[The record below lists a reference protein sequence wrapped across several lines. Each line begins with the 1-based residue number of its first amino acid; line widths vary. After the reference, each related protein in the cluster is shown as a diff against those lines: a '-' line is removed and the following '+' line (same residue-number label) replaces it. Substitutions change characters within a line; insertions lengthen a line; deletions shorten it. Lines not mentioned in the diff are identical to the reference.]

1 MEGLQKLKDK
11 IFESD
16 IVGAVEIGVIGG
28 SGFYSLLD
36 GAEDVSV
43 ETPYG
48 KPSAKI
54 TMGKIGGKSVA
65 FLPRHGVKHE
75 YPPHVIPYMA
85 NIWALKTLGVKR
97 IIGACAV
104 GSLQPAVQIG
114 DIVVS
119 DQFVNFTKN
128 RRDTF
133 YDGPLT
139 THVSPADP
147 YCQETRD
154 LAILAGRELSLR
166 IHDQGTVVVIEG
178 PRFST
183 RAESKFFSDAGWD
196 IINMTQYP
204 EVILARELEMCYLN
218 LSLITDYDVG
228 LQGNSQTKPVSHAD
242 VMKAFSENNDRLKHM
257 IKNLVPRIPSVRTCD
272 CEHALD
278 GARLEV

>member
-1 MEGLQKLKDK
+1 MDR
-11 IFESD
+11 
-16 IVGAVEIGVIGG
+16 AEIGVIGG

-36 GAEDVSV
+36 DAIDVTI

-48 KPSAKI
+48 KPSADI
-54 TMGKIGGKSVA
+54 TLGKIGSKNVA

-75 YPPHVIPYMA
+75 YPPHVIPYLA
-85 NIWALKTLGVKR
+85 NLWALKNLGVER

-104 GSLQPAVQIG
+104 GSLQPTFQIG
-114 DIVVS
+114 DVVLS
-119 DQFVNFTKN
+119 DQFVNFTSN

-133 YDGPLT
+133 YDGPST

-154 LAILAGRELSLR
+154 LATSVGGELDLR
-166 IHDQGTVVVIEG
+166 IRDRGTVVVIEG

-183 RAESKFFSDAGWD
+183 RAESKFFSAMGWD

-228 LQGNSQTKPVSHAD
+228 LQHNPLIKPVSHAE
-242 VMKAFSENNDRLKHM
+242 VIRTFSENNDKLKHM
-257 IKNLVPRIPSVRTCD
+257 IKNIVPRIPSVRSCD
-272 CEHALD
+272 CKHALD

>member
-1 MEGLQKLKDK
+1 MDT
-11 IFESD
+11 
-16 IVGAVEIGVIGG
+16 AEIGVIGG
-28 SGFYSLLD
+28 SGFYSLLE
-36 GAEDVSV
+36 GAEEVSI

-48 KPSAKI
+48 KPSAKV
-54 TMGKIGGKSVA
+54 TLGKIRGKKVA

-85 NIWALKTLGVKR
+85 NIWALKTLEVER
-97 IIGACAV
+97 VIGACAV
-104 GSLQPAVQIG
+104 GSLQPTVQIG

-119 DQFVNFTKN
+119 DQFVNFTNN

-139 THVSPADP
+139 THISPADP
-147 YCQETRD
+147 YCQETRN
-154 LAILAGRELSLR
+154 LAISVGRELDLR
-166 IHDQGTVVVIEG
+166 IHDRGTVVVIEG

-183 RAESKFFSDAGWD
+183 RAESKFFNGAGWD

-204 EVILARELEMCYLN
+204 EAILARELEMCYLN

-228 LQGNSQTKPVSHAD
+228 LKGNSDIKPVSHAE
-242 VMKAFSENNDRLKHM
+242 VIRAFSDNNDKLKYM
-257 IKNLVPRIPSVRTCD
+257 IKNLVPRIPSVRSCD
-272 CEHALD
+272 CKHALD